1 MSRLEF
7 LVHNV
12 PVVGAVEAFS
22 SEGLPLDYAVETF
35 NLSKVFEAKEK
46 GKKHTVRA
54 VDSVNIKVK
63 KGEFFG
69 LLGPNGAG
77 KTTLIKM
84 LCTIILP
91 EEGTANVNGY
101 DVLKEPY
108 AVRSSFGWFHGET
121 GGRSLYWRLN
131 AEDNLR
137 FYAYLQNVP
146 RDAAEARIDA
156 LLEFFELTEDR
167 KKLVKEYSTGMKVRV
182 MLARALLH
190 NPPILFMDEPTI
202 GLDTISAVDTRKLL
216 KALNTELGKTIIFT
230 SHNMFEVEQLCER
243 VAIMRRGKIIADS
256 SPSEM
261 REMLRDVRAVEVEL
275 KEAANP
281 NKIVEGLTPLPVVKT
296 VIETKSNSYGSII
309 RLQVEDEH
317 EAIPTIA
324 EKLHSLGVKVSAI
337 RKAEP
342 TFEDI
347 FVKLTKEGET

>member
-1 MSRLEF
+1 M
-7 LVHNV
+7 
-12 PVVGAVEAFS
+12 
-22 SEGLPLDYAVETF
+22 DYAVETF
-35 NLSKVFEAKEK
+35 GLSKIFKTKEK
-46 GKKHTVRA
+46 GKKRPIRA
-54 VDSVNIKVK
+54 VDRVDITVE
-63 KGEFFG
+63 KGEIFG

-91 EEGTANVNGY
+91 DEGTAKVNGY

-108 AVRSSFGWFHGET
+108 NVRSSFGWFHGET

-131 AEDNLR
+131 AEDNLS

-146 RDAAEARIDA
+146 KNTAEKRINA
-156 LLEFFELTEDR
+156 LLDFFDLTEDR

-216 KALNTELGKTIIFT
+216 KALNTELGKTIVFT

-243 VAIMRRGKIIADS
+243 VAIMRKGKIIADS
-256 SPSEM
+256 PPSKL
-261 REMLRDVRAVEVEL
+261 REMLRDIQAIEVEL
-275 KEAANP
+275 TDGIDLEKTAERLASVP
-281 NKIVEGLTPLPVVKT
+281 IVTKIMETRNDAHGF
-296 VIETKSNSYGSII
+296 VI
-309 RLQVEDEH
+309 RMQVEDEY
-317 EAIPTIA
+317 EAIPLIA
-324 EKLHSLGVKVSAI
+324 QKVHSWGIKVSAI
-337 RKAEP
+337 RQAEP

-347 FVKLTKEGET
+347 FVKLTREEEE